1 MQGDSADRVAAAA
14 EHLTITSEALGEPE
28 LPGKETAEVQ
38 CQRLARHSA
47 VAVAVAQPLL
57 VSLARVVLE
66 ALGANPQLQ
75 ARRCSTPAAE
85 VATTMV
91 LAAWVVAAMLAQ
103 AGTRQLAGKAEPQ
116 TQAAAAALDQPEALL
131 LLIVLVAATEALAL
145 SFCGFRD
152 FTQSAAGLA

>member
-1 MQGDSADRVAAAA
+1 MLGDPADRVAVAA
-14 EHLTITSEALGEPE
+14 EHSAMAPEALGGPE

-38 CQRLARHSA
+38 CQPLARLSA

-116 TQAAAAALDQPEALL
+116 TQAAAAVVEAFEPFL